1 MHEARAHTHTHTHT
15 HTTVLD
21 FEVDMPRTL
30 TEQQREGFRA
40 VFAVAAGLRECRD
53 RRRLAEAP
61 RRARLLGCRGCSR
74 AVLQAGTDVAR
85 WAVE

>member
-1 MHEARAHTHTHTHT
+1 MLVAMHEARARAHTHTHTHT

-40 VFAVAAGLRECRD
+40 VFAVAA
-53 RRRLAEAP
+53 
-61 RRARLLGCRGCSR
+61 
-74 AVLQAGTDVAR
+74 VA
-85 WAVE
+85 A